1 MKNLKI
7 AIKDDTRD
15 TYQEGYLLNVHIDT
29 KAIVDLIYPVGS
41 TITTL
46 NIHFNPN
53 VQYAGTTWTTIKEGV
68 FLQSTQNSSEVGT
81 EMSPGLPN
89 IYGTFDGNTDD
100 GSAAKTGAFYAPGW
114 GFGGSNGCSGGGTL
128 YSMPLD
134 TTLSM
139 VTQLQYNHQLL
150 SVLYGNELLNK
161 K

>member
-114 GFGGSNGCSGGGTL
+114 GFNGSNGSTGGG
-128 YSMPLD
+128 YIVFDASR
-134 TTLSM
+134 
-139 VTQLQYNHQLL
+139 YN
-150 SVLYGNELLNK
+150 SIYGNSTTVQPPAIK
-161 K
+161 CFIWQRTA